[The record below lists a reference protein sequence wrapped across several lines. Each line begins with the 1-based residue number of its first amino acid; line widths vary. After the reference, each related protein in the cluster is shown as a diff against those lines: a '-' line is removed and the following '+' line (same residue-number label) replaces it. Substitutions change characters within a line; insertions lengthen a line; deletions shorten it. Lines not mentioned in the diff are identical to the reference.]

1 MKALMK
7 FHQLL
12 KKELKLLS
20 NKFFIK
26 VLLIFVVLFSFISC
40 SDKEEKIPII
50 DYQNK
55 AQLLEIVK
63 KHYNKDVQF
72 AFGGAFDE
80 SGKNGIAVGR
90 EIENNDDWGIKFIL
104 LEKSGDDFE
113 TRYESEL
120 LDGSFKECFINKIKF
135 ASFDYELL
143 YYNSQNYFIGSG
155 GGEIYAYIVDCENKQ
170 IYYAHLVVESAKP
183 ASLFISD
190 NADNREIRNFFTLNF
205 KRDYPD
211 LRLVDDDIIIE

>member
-7 FHQLL
+7 YYQLL
-12 KKELKLLS
+12 KKGPKLLS
-20 NKFFIK
+20 NNFFIK
-26 VLLIFVVLFSFISC
+26 TLLICVILFSLISC

-72 AFGGAFDE
+72 VFGGAFDE
-80 SGKNGIAVGR
+80 TGKNLIAVGR

-113 TRYESEL
+113 TKYESDL
-120 LDGSFKECFINKIKF
+120 LDGSFKESFINKIKF
-135 ASFDYELL
+135 SSFDYELL

-155 GGEIYAYIVDCENKQ
+155 GGEIFAYIVDYENKQ

-190 NADNREIRNFFTLNF
+190 NSENREIRNFFTLNF

-211 LRLVDDDIIIE
+211 LKLVDDDIIIE

>member
-1 MKALMK
+1 
-7 FHQLL
+7 
-12 KKELKLLS
+12 LLS

-26 VLLIFVVLFSFISC
+26 ALLSFVLLFPFISC
-40 SDKEEKIPII
+40 SDKEEKIPLI

-55 AQLLEIVK
+55 VQLLEIVK

-80 SGKNGIAVGR
+80 SGKNEIAVGR
-90 EIENNDDWGIKFIL
+90 EIENYDDWGIKFIL
-104 LEKSGDDFE
+104 LEKSGDDFD
-113 TRYESEL
+113 TKYESDL
-120 LDGSFKECFINKIKF
+120 LDGSFKESFIDKIKF

-155 GGEIYAYIVDCENKQ
+155 GGEIFAYIVDYENKQ

-183 ASLFISD
+183 ASLYISD
-190 NADNREIRNFFTLNF
+190 NSENREIRNFFTLNF

-211 LRLVDDDIIIE
+211 LKLVDDDIIID

>member
-1 MKALMK
+1 MKVLMK
-7 FHQLL
+7 FYQLL
-12 KKELKLLS
+12 KKGLKLLS
-20 NKFFIK
+20 NKFFINAP
-26 VLLIFVVLFSFISC
+26 LIFAVLFSFISC
-40 SDKEEKIPII
+40 SDKEDKIPVI

-55 AQLLEIVK
+55 TQLLEIVK

-80 SGKNGIAVGR
+80 SGRSGIAVGR
-90 EIENNDDWGIKFIL
+90 EIENNDEWGIKFIL
-104 LEKSGDDFE
+104 LEKSGEDFE
-113 TRYESEL
+113 TKYESDL
-120 LDGSFKECFINKIKF
+120 LDGSFKESFINKIKF

-155 GGEIYAYIVDCENKQ
+155 GGEIFAYIVDYENKQ
-170 IYYAHLVVESAKP
+170 IYYAHLVVESSKP

-190 NADNREIRNFFTLNF
+190 NAENREIHNFFVLNF

-211 LRLVDDDIIIE
+211 FRLIDDDIIIE